1 MLLQRYPIMWQGL
14 MALKNDH
21 AVVQMHF
28 ISGNPH
34 VARGSL
40 PCGPDGI
47 TLPLRIAQR
56 MRLEQQQLEG
66 VARKV
71 QMEQEHCILLALP
84 CGRDAMD
91 VLQQSN
97 NLRHGFITYLQLKQ
111 AAGIVNIAAPGSQQV
126 SSPIRSNSSVDPFGG
141 GGVVDPLFGSTR
153 PTSLLFLLSFPRRFP
168 MGEGGRGPL
177 RGGGGMDP
185 LF

>member
-1 MLLQRYPIMWQGL
+1 MLLQRFPIMWQGL

-28 ISGNPH
+28 ISGNPL

-40 PCGPDGI
+40 PCTPEGHA
-47 TLPLRIAQR
+47 LPLRIAQR

-91 VLQQSN
+91 VLLQSN
-97 NLRHGFITYLQLKQ
+97 NLRQGFITYLQLKQ
-111 AAGIVNIAAPGSQQV
+111 AAGIVN
-126 SSPIRSNSSVDPFGG
+126 
-141 GGVVDPLFGSTR
+141 VVTGPQGYSDASTVKIIL
-153 PTSLLFLLSFPRRFP
+153 PAFTFNIHFY
-168 MGEGGRGPL
+168 
-177 RGGGGMDP
+177 
-185 LF
+185 

>member
-1 MLLQRYPIMWQGL
+1 
-14 MALKNDH
+14 
-21 AVVQMHF
+21 
-28 ISGNPH
+28 
-34 VARGSL
+34 
-40 PCGPDGI
+40 
-47 TLPLRIAQR
+47 

-97 NLRHGFITYLQLKQ
+97 NLRQGFITYLQLKQ

-126 SSPIRSNSSVDPFGG
+126 KKQI
-141 GGVVDPLFGSTR
+141 LFFISYQEFR
-153 PTSLLFLLSFPRRFP
+153 VLIIFIHF
-168 MGEGGRGPL
+168 
-177 RGGGGMDP
+177 
-185 LF
+185 

>member
-1 MLLQRYPIMWQGL
+1 MWQGL

-40 PCGPDGI
+40 PVSPDGMA
-47 TLPLRIAQR
+47 LPLRIAQR

-97 NLRHGFITYLQLKQ
+97 NLRQGFITYLQLKQ
-111 AAGIVNIAAPGSQQV
+111 AAGIVNIAAPGSQQP
-126 SSPIRSNSSVDPFGG
+126 SY
-141 GGVVDPLFGSTR
+141 VVHIFPACEFAND
-153 PTSLLFLLSFPRRFP
+153 SLARITPDLLHRVTDIAH
-168 MGEGGRGPL
+168 L
-177 RGGGGMDP
+177 
-185 LF
+185 LVVIATV

>member
-14 MALKNDH
+14 MGLKNDH

-28 ISGNPH
+28 ISGNPL

-40 PCGPDGI
+40 PCSPDGI
-47 TLPLRIAQR
+47 ALPLRIAQR

-66 VARKV
+66 VARKI

-97 NLRHGFITYLQLKQ
+97 NLRQGFITYLQLKQ
-111 AAGIVNIAAPGSQQV
+111 AAGIVNIAIPGSQQV
-126 SSPIRSNSSVDPFGG
+126 TSTLTINSQFNIIN
-141 GGVVDPLFGSTR
+141 
-153 PTSLLFLLSFPRRFP
+153 
-168 MGEGGRGPL
+168 
-177 RGGGGMDP
+177 
-185 LF
+185 